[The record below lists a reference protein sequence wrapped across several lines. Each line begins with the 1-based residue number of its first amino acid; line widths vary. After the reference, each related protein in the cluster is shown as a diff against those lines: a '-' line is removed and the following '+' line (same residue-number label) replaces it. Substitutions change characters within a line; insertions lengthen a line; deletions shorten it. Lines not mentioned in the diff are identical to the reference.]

1 MKLSTTIFLAVV
13 GLFLGDPLEGRIV
26 HREQSLYQ
34 TILVDDTGTRR
45 CLQFSVRR
53 DQRNQSCIDLKHPRQ
68 MVFTYTQMMMAGLLL
83 APDPQRIL
91 MIGLG
96 GGTLPLALNDLFP
109 NVRVDVV
116 EIDSAVVR
124 IAREFFGFQSSERIK
139 VFEMDGRIFTKR
151 AIIRGDQY
159 DLIFLDAFT
168 GDYIPE
174 HLMTRE
180 YLE

>member
-1 MKLSTTIFLAVV
+1 MKLSATIFLAAVA
-13 GLFLGDPLEGRIV
+13 LFQSDPLEGRIV

-53 DQRNQSCIDLKHPRQ
+53 DQRNQSCIDLKHPQQ

-109 NVRVDVV
+109 QVRIDIV

-124 IAREFFGFQSSERIK
+124 IAREFFGFQT
-139 VFEMDGRIFTKR
+139 D
-151 AIIRGDQY
+151 
-159 DLIFLDAFT
+159 
-168 GDYIPE
+168 
-174 HLMTRE
+174 
-180 YLE
+180 